1 MSHFRE
7 ELSNM
12 HGVCDAWVSQVALL
26 DATVRELQ
34 VEISQ
39 LHAGVCVCEREREV
53 WESIN

>member
-1 MSHFRE
+1 
-7 ELSNM
+7 M